1 MVHKVVWRIRSLLE
15 HRRLPVFLA
24 VFAVVVMLPAL
35 GHGWFLDDMMFRARF
50 LESAGTGDGMEEVGG
65 LFKSTSKLSD
75 AMSGLYVFFD
85 DEDAESVMDY
95 GAIPWWADPDCRI
108 SFWRP
113 VTSFTMWLD
122 YQLYPN
128 SGPLQHM
135 HSILWFGGAVFVLTI
150 LYRRMG
156 GAVWITG
163 LAALLYVL
171 DDGSYMPVAFVANRN
186 AVIAL
191 FFGLLAVLMHDKW
204 RREGSV
210 GGAILACVFLA
221 LSLLSAE
228 AGIATA
234 AYLGAYALVFEQG
247 KWSRR
252 IRSLIPAVA
261 VVILWRVV
269 HGALGYATH
278 ASGVYI
284 DPGAEPMRFATAAL
298 ERGPI
303 MIFAQLFGSVA
314 DAYYIFS
321 DPARVK
327 VYAVVVVVLLVLLA
341 VLRPLLRRDRVARFW
356 FVGMVFAVVP
366 ICATMASNRNL
377 LFVGVGAMGLVAH
390 FVGGVFSGQARPSR
404 WRLWRM
410 PVWAFC
416 GVFLFVHVVCAAGG
430 RVAAPWMYSQWTAK
444 TELTFDL
451 ELPDDTSKYDVVVV
465 NSPAPLFLIGLPAKT
480 ALEGR
485 GIPRSLRVLAP
496 AYSPLEVTRTADKVL
511 EVEAMTGSLLFW
523 ERPEEIWLHFILFLQ
538 EFNTIFRD
546 PMNGFDVGERVELDG
561 LAVEVKAVD
570 ADGQPVA
577 VEFRFDISLDDP
589 SMRWFMWRYDI
600 EKPFVP
606 FVVPAVGESVEVAGV
621 PW

>member
-1 MVHKVVWRIRSLLE
+1 MAHSIVGYIRGFLE

-24 VFAVVVMLPAL
+24 VLAVVVMLPAL

-50 LESAGTGDGMEEVGG
+50 LEPTGTGDEMGKVGG
-65 LFKSTSKLSD
+65 LFKSTAKLPD
-75 AMSGLYVFFD
+75 AMSDLYVFFN
-85 DEDAESVMDY
+85 DEDAEKVMDY

-122 YQLYPN
+122 YQLYPD
-128 SGPLQHM
+128 SAPLHHL
-135 HSILWFGGAVFVLTI
+135 HSILWFGGAIFVLSI
-150 LYRRMG
+150 LYRRLAG
-156 GAVWITG
+156 PVWIAG

-171 DDGSYMPVAFVANRN
+171 DDGNYMPVAFVANRN

-204 RREGSV
+204 RREGSI

-252 IRSLIPAVA
+252 IRSLVPAVA
-261 VVILWRVV
+261 VVILWRFV

-284 DPGAEPMRFATAAL
+284 DPGAEPLRFAVAAL

-314 DAYYIFS
+314 DAYYFFS

-327 VYAVVVVVLLVLLA
+327 VYAVVTSLLLVLLA

-356 FVGMVFAVVP
+356 FLGMVFAGNRPGRAGGGCGACLFGRFAGCFCLYMWSVP
-366 ICATMASNRNL
+366 P
-377 LFVGVGAMGLVAH
+377 VGEWLPRWCIR
-390 FVGGVFSGQARPSR
+390 SGQ
-404 WRLWRM
+404 L
-410 PVWAFC
+410 
-416 GVFLFVHVVCAAGG
+416 
-430 RVAAPWMYSQWTAK
+430 K
-444 TELTFDL
+444 
-451 ELPDDTSKYDVVVV
+451 
-465 NSPAPLFLIGLPAKT
+465 
-480 ALEGR
+480 
-485 GIPRSLRVLAP
+485 PR
-496 AYSPLEVTRTADKVL
+496 
-511 EVEAMTGSLLFW
+511 
-523 ERPEEIWLHFILFLQ
+523 
-538 EFNTIFRD
+538 
-546 PMNGFDVGERVELDG
+546 
-561 LAVEVKAVD
+561 
-570 ADGQPVA
+570 
-577 VEFRFDISLDDP
+577 
-589 SMRWFMWRYDI
+589 
-600 EKPFVP
+600 
-606 FVVPAVGESVEVAGV
+606 
-621 PW
+621 

>member
-1 MVHKVVWRIRSLLE
+1 MSHRFVCMVRGWLE

-24 VFAVVVMLPAL
+24 VFAVAVMLPAL

-50 LESAGTGDGMEEVGG
+50 LEPTGIGGGTEQVGG
-65 LFKSTSKLSD
+65 LFKSTSKLPD
-75 AMSGLYVFFD
+75 AMSDLYVFFN
-85 DEDAESVMDY
+85 DEDAEKVMDY
-95 GAIPWWADPDCRI
+95 GVVPWWADPDCRI

-122 YQLYPN
+122 YQIYPN
-128 SGPLQHM
+128 SGPLQHL
-135 HSILWFGGAVFVLTI
+135 HSILWFGGAVFVLTV
-150 LYRRMG
+150 LYRRLAG
-156 GAVWITG
+156 PIWIAG

-171 DDGSYMPVAFVANRN
+171 DETNYFPVAFVANRN

-204 RREGSV
+204 RRQGSI

-252 IRSLIPAVA
+252 IRSLIPAIA
-261 VVILWRVV
+261 VVILWRIVY
-269 HGALGYATH
+269 GALGYATH
-278 ASGVYI
+278 GSGVYI
-284 DPGAEPMRFATAAL
+284 DPGADPLRFAAAAL

-303 MIFAQLFGSVA
+303 LIFAELFGSAA

-327 VYAVVVVVLLVLLA
+327 VYAVVAGVLLVLLA
-341 VLRPLLRRDRVARFW
+341 ALKPLLARDRVARFW
-356 FVGMVFAVVP
+356 FLGMIFAVVP
-366 ICATMASNRNL
+366 ICATTASNRNL
-377 LFVGVGAMGLVAH
+377 LFAGVGAMGLVAQ
-390 FVGGVFSGQARPSR
+390 FIGGVFSGQARPSR

-410 PVWAFC
+410 PAWAFC
-416 GVFLFVHVVCAAGG
+416 GVFLFVHVVCSAGG
-430 RVAAPWMYSQWTAK
+430 RVVAPWMYSKFTAI
-444 TELTFDL
+444 TELTFDID
-451 ELPDDTSKYDVVVV
+451 LPDDVSNFDVVVI
-465 NSPAPLFLIGLPAKT
+465 NTPAPLFLIGLPAKT
-480 ALEGR
+480 ALEGH

-496 AYSPLEVTRTADKVL
+496 AYSRLKVTRTADKVL

-523 ERPEEIWLHFILFLQ
+523 ERPEEIWLHFIFFL
-538 EFNTIFRD
+538 EDFNTIFRD
-546 PMNGFDVGERVELDG
+546 PRNGFEVGEKVELAR
-561 LAVEVKAVD
+561 LAIEVKAVD
-570 ADGQPVA
+570 GEGQPVA
-577 VEFRFDISLDDP
+577 AEFRFDFSLDDP
-589 SMRWFMWRYDI
+589 SVLWFMWRYDI
-600 EKPFVP
+600 EEPFVP
-606 FVVPAVGESVEVAGV
+606 FVVPAVGESVEIAGV